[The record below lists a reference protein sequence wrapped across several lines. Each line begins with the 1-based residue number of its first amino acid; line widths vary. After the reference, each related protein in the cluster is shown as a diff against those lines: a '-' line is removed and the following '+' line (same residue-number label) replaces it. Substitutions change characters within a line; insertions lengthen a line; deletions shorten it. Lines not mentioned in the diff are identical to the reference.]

1 MHGTTN
7 DRPRR
12 AARHRLTA
20 VPVLVATALLLSG
33 CGNTDAAPP
42 ENKPEQKTEQKSE
55 NPTTTTSSKPAPHY
69 TVEQLAAKLGCT
81 ATFRA
86 PTKGFRQGSCTKDG
100 KPFVL
105 LDFENVENQDVW
117 LENAISFG
125 GIFLVGDRW
134 ALSGVSK
141 EYLESLCKTLGGTV
155 QDKESYGS

>member
-1 MHGTTN
+1 MHGTT
-7 DRPRR
+7 DIRPRR
-12 AARHRLTA
+12 AARHQLAA
-20 VPVLVATALLLSG
+20 VPVLVAVAVLLSG
-33 CGNTDAAPP
+33 CGATDAAPP
-42 ENKPEQKTEQKSE
+42 EKTSEKKPAQT
-55 NPTTTTSSKPAPHY
+55 TTTTSTNAAPRY

-105 LDFENVENQDVW
+105 LDFENSENQDLW
-117 LENAISFG
+117 LENAIAFG

-141 EYLESLCKTLGGTV
+141 EYMDTLSKTLGGTV
-155 QDKESYGS
+155 EDKKSYGS